1 MAETRDSFVT
11 HMEQAISEA
20 RAAFSQGEV
29 PVGAVAVVN
38 GEVIAAARNEK
49 ERNNDA
55 TAHAEILLI
64 RRVGEAL
71 GSWRL
76 ENVKIFVTLEPCPMC
91 AEALNQARVSEVIY
105 GCDDTQYGAY
115 SRKIITPNM
124 PVIAGICEDECKTIL
139 KEFFKSKR

>member
-1 MAETRDSFVT
+1 MAGTRDSLIA

-29 PVGAVAVVN
+29 PVGAVAVLDGN
-38 GEVIAAARNEK
+38 VIAAACNEK

-64 RRVGEAL
+64 RRVGEIL

-76 ENVKIFVTLEPCPMC
+76 ENIKIFVTLEPCPMC
-91 AEALNQARVSEVIY
+91 AEALNQARVGELIY

-115 SRKIITPNM
+115 SRKIIVPNM

-139 KEFFKSKR
+139 KDFFKLKR

>member
-1 MAETRDSFVT
+1 MAGNRDSLNA

-20 RAAFSQGEV
+20 RNALSQGEV
-29 PVGAVAVVN
+29 PVGGVAVLGGRVIAVAC
-38 GEVIAAARNEK
+38 NEK

-55 TAHAEILLI
+55 TAHAEMLLI
-64 RRVGEAL
+64 RRASEAL

-76 ENVKIFVTLEPCPMC
+76 ENVRVFVTLEPCPMC
-91 AEALNQARVSEVIY
+91 AEALNQARVGEVVY

-115 SRKIITPNM
+115 SRKVIIPAM

>member
-29 PVGAVAVVN
+29 PVGAVAVLD

-64 RRVGEAL
+64 RRVGEIL

-76 ENVKIFVTLEPCPMC
+76 ESVKIFVTLEPCPMC
-91 AEALNQARVSEVIY
+91 AEALNQARVGELIY